1 MMNELTIYYTILFSS
16 LALACVTFIVL
27 FFFPAPYGRYA
38 ARARGLHIN
47 NRLAW
52 VIQET
57 PAFLMMLVYWLI
69 ADRPLTGS
77 TAAFLLLWQAHFL
90 HRTFIYPFTLRG
102 GKPVPLV
109 TVLLAILFY
118 LANTYIQGRWLFTLS
133 PVDMYTSAWLS
144 DPRFITGTLLFIAGY
159 AINRRSDY
167 ILSHLRKPGE
177 SGYKIPRGGL
187 FEYISCP
194 NYLGEIMIW
203 AGWAVA
209 TWSLAGVY
217 FFAWTLANLVPRA
230 VSHHTW
236 YRATFPD
243 YPAARKILIPFIV

>member
-1 MMNELTIYYTILFSS
+1 MNEMTAYHIILFSF

-38 ARARGLHIN
+38 AKAWGPQIN

-52 VIQET
+52 VVQET
-57 PAFLMMLVYWLI
+57 PAFLMMFVYCLI
-69 ADRPLTGS
+69 ADRPLT
-77 TAAFLLLWQAHFL
+77 AATIVLLCLWQAHFG

-118 LANTYIQGRWLFTLS
+118 LANTYVQGRWLFTLS
-133 PVDMYTSAWLS
+133 PEEMYTSSWLT
-144 DPRFITGTLLFIAGY
+144 DPRFITGTSLFVTGFV
-159 AINRRSDY
+159 INRHSDHV
-167 ILSHLRKPGE
+167 LSTLRKPGE
-177 SGYKIPRGGL
+177 SGYKIPYDGL
-187 FEYISCP
+187 FKYISCP
-194 NYLGEIMIW
+194 NYLGEIIIW

-217 FFAWTLANLVPRA
+217 FLAWTLANLVPRS
-230 VSHHTW
+230 VSHHAW
-236 YRATFPD
+236 YRATFPE
-243 YPAARKILIPFIV
+243 YPRERKILVPFIF